1 MAALGQRMSQVSAA
15 RSPFKPRISTQ
26 HSSRLSICFRCALRH
41 QIQARAAS
49 SGSRWKQRQSR
60 DPYARDAKV
69 QGLKSRAAFKLLE
82 MDEKYRLFRNGQTVV
97 DLVCGSDAHVLLAGE
112 TLTYDYRDTRR
123 EAGLKC
129 VKAIPADS

>member
-1 MAALGQRMSQVSAA
+1 MSRVSAA
-15 RSPFKPRISTQ
+15 KSPTKPRISTQ
-26 HSSRLSICFRCALRH
+26 HGSRLAICFQCALRH

-82 MDEKYRLFRNGQTVV
+82 MDEKYKLFRNGQTVV
-97 DLVCGSDAHVLLAGE
+97 DLVRGSVAHVLLTWENA
-112 TLTYDYRDTRR
+112 
-123 EAGLKC
+123 
-129 VKAIPADS
+129 